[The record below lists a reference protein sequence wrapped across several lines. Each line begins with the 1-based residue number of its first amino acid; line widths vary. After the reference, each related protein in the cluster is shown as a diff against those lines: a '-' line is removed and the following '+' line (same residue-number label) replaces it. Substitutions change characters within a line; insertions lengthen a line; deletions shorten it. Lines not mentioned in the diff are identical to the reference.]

1 MLGGAAVAWPLAS
14 HAQQGI
20 RTVPRFRT
28 HPQRDLLEPLS
39 SYAQEHESIILSII
53 RSTAFSRPEPRAD
66 MDKGSIT
73 DCFAKMRRAR
83 ILSDRMVTLLREEEH
98 LT

>member
-1 MLGGAAVAWPLAS
+1 MDVCVSTFAVTLPSTTAAIPLLPCEAM
-14 HAQQGI
+14 
-20 RTVPRFRT
+20 T
-28 HPQRDLLEPLS
+28 
-39 SYAQEHESIILSII
+39 I
-53 RSTAFSRPEPRAD
+53 RSQPEVR
-66 MDKGSIT
+66 IT